1 MSATFDRTQLD
12 WAGLARTRDTGTSTT
27 GTPSESSAPIP
38 PDISWSPSDST
49 AVKLPRAR
57 WWWAALLLAALA
69 AFIVWRVRQ
78 PGDLEQR
85 LARYRA
91 AGQPVTLA
99 ELDASYPAVPDAEN
113 AAPPLLEAISGW
125 RSVTDTNLPISGL
138 GPGYPRRGVPWP
150 APVLA
155 AARAELA
162 SNAVPLAGLHA
173 ALNRPRS
180 RYPVDLRSAA
190 NTLAT
195 HFSPVKQAARM
206 LTLEARFAAETGDPV
221 QATAALLAS
230 LKAARSLEAEPLL
243 ISYLVRIADNAIAV
257 DGAEGVLS
265 RTPLTGPQLEQL
277 QQAFVLAESPDHFGR
292 AFVGER
298 CLALEHF
305 TMPASRLL
313 PLLAAPGGVPAN
325 ASSGWQEFAQG
336 SLLQL
341 YIVSGIKGHD
351 CAYYLDRMD
360 ELIETGAR
368 PRTEML
374 DRQERFGR
382 EVRRMQAQLSGI
394 LRPFSRLGLPA
405 FEMASAK
412 ELRSVTTL
420 RCAQTA
426 MAVERWRLAHGDA
439 LPPTLDV
446 LVPQF
451 LAAVPIDLM
460 DGKPLKFRAL
470 AKGYVVYS
478 FGEDG
483 LDDGGL
489 PSNERGPDPKDK
501 NKRSNRWDYTFTV
514 TR

>member
-1 MSATFDRTQLD
+1 M
-12 WAGLARTRDTGTSTT
+12 
-27 GTPSESSAPIP
+27 
-38 PDISWSPSDST
+38 
-49 AVKLPRAR
+49 
-57 WWWAALLLAALA
+57 
-69 AFIVWRVRQ
+69 
-78 PGDLEQR
+78 
-85 LARYRA
+85 
-91 AGQPVTLA
+91 TLA
-99 ELDASYPAVPDAEN
+99 ELDASYAAVPDAEN

-125 RSVTDTNLPISGL
+125 RSVTDTNLPTSNL

-173 ALNRPRS
+173 ALSRPRS

-206 LTLEARFAAETGDPV
+206 LTLEARFAAETGDAV
-221 QATAALLAS
+221 RATSALLAS
-230 LKAARSLEAEPLL
+230 LKAARTLGDEPLL

-265 RTPLTGPQLEQL
+265 RIPLTGPQLEQL

-292 AFVGER
+292 AFLGER
-298 CLALEHF
+298 GLALEQF

-313 PLLAAPGGVPAN
+313 PLLAAPGGALAN
-325 ASSGWQEFAQG
+325 TSSGWQGFATV
-336 SLLQL
+336 SLHQL
-341 YIVSGIKGHD
+341 YDLSGLKARD

-374 DRQERFGR
+374 ERQERFGR
-382 EVRRMQAQLSGI
+382 ELGRMQAQRSSFI
-394 LRPFSRLGLPA
+394 LLPMSRMGLPA
-405 FEMASAK
+405 FEMASGK
-412 ELRSVTTL
+412 ELRSVATL

-426 MAVERWRLAHGDA
+426 MAVERWRLAHRDA

-478 FGEDG
+478 VGEDG

-489 PSNERGPDPKDK
+489 PPNERGPDPKDK
-501 NKRSNRWDYTFTV
+501 NKRSDRWDYTFTV

>member
-1 MSATFDRTQLD
+1 M
-12 WAGLARTRDTGTSTT
+12 
-27 GTPSESSAPIP
+27 
-38 PDISWSPSDST
+38 
-49 AVKLPRAR
+49 KLPRAR
-57 WWWAALLLAALA
+57 WWWAALLSAALA

-99 ELDASYPAVPDAEN
+99 ELDAFYAAVPDADN

-125 RSVTDTNLPISGL
+125 RSVTDTNLPTSNL
-138 GPGYPRRGVPWP
+138 GPGYPRRGVSWP

-162 SNAVPLAGLHA
+162 SNTVPLAGLHA
-173 ALNRPRS
+173 ALSRPRS
-180 RYPVDLRSAA
+180 RYPVDLRNAA
-190 NTLAT
+190 NTLAAY
-195 HFSPVKQAARM
+195 FGPVKQVARM
-206 LTLEARFAAETGDPV
+206 LTLEARFAAETGDAV
-221 QATAALLAS
+221 RATSALLAS
-230 LKAARSLEAEPLL
+230 LKAARTLGDEPLL

-257 DGAEGVLS
+257 EGAEGVLS
-265 RTPLTGPQLEQL
+265 RIPLTGPQLEQL

-305 TMPASRLL
+305 TMPASKLL
-313 PLLAAPGGVPAN
+313 PLLTGAAGAPAN
-325 ASSGWQEFAQG
+325 TSSGWQGFAEA
-336 SLLQL
+336 SFWQL
-341 YIVSGIKGHD
+341 YTVSGIKGHD

-382 EVRRMQAQLSGI
+382 EVRRLQTQRSGI

-405 FEMASAK
+405 FGTVSAK

-439 LPPTLDV
+439 LPPALEA

-489 PSNERGPDPKDK
+489 PQNERGPDPKDK
-501 NKRSNRWDYTFTV
+501 NKRSDRWDYTFTV

>member
-1 MSATFDRTQLD
+1 
-12 WAGLARTRDTGTSTT
+12 
-27 GTPSESSAPIP
+27 
-38 PDISWSPSDST
+38 
-49 AVKLPRAR
+49 
-57 WWWAALLLAALA
+57 
-69 AFIVWRVRQ
+69 
-78 PGDLEQR
+78 
-85 LARYRA
+85 
-91 AGQPVTLA
+91 
-99 ELDASYPAVPDAEN
+99 
-113 AAPPLLEAISGW
+113 
-125 RSVTDTNLPISGL
+125 
-138 GPGYPRRGVPWP
+138 
-150 APVLA
+150 
-155 AARAELA
+155 
-162 SNAVPLAGLHA
+162 
-173 ALNRPRS
+173 
-180 RYPVDLRSAA
+180 
-190 NTLAT
+190 
-195 HFSPVKQAARM
+195 
-206 LTLEARFAAETGDPV
+206 
-221 QATAALLAS
+221 
-230 LKAARSLEAEPLL
+230 LL

-265 RTPLTGPQLEQL
+265 RIPLTGPQLEQL

-292 AFVGER
+292 AFMGER

-305 TMPASRLL
+305 TMPASKLL
-313 PLLAAPGGVPAN
+313 PLLTGAAGVPAN
-325 ASSGWQEFAQG
+325 ASSGWPGIAEF
-336 SLLQL
+336 SFWQL
-341 YIVSGIKGHD
+341 YTVSGIKGHD

-368 PRTEML
+368 PRTELL
-374 DRQERFGR
+374 DRQERFTR
-382 EVRRMQAQLSGI
+382 ELQRLQAQRSSI

-405 FEMASAK
+405 FGTVSGK

-478 FGEDG
+478 FGEDSF
-483 LDDGGL
+483 DDGGL
-489 PSNERGPDPKDK
+489 PFNERGPDPKDK

>member
-1 MSATFDRTQLD
+1 MTPTPAATV
-12 WAGLARTRDTGTSTT
+12 
-27 GTPSESSAPIP
+27 TPNGSIAEIP
-38 PDISWSPSDST
+38 PDIYRSRADAP

-57 WWWAALLLAALA
+57 WWLAALLSAALA
-69 AFIVWRVRQ
+69 AFVFWRARQ

-85 LARYRA
+85 LAGYRA

-162 SNAVPLAGLHA
+162 SNAVPLAALHA
-173 ALNRPRS
+173 ALERPRN
-180 RYPVDLRSAA
+180 RYPVDLRNSASIP
-190 NTLAT
+190 AT
-195 HFSPVKQAARM
+195 HLGPVKQVARM
-206 LTLEARFAAETGDPV
+206 LTLEARFAAETGDAV
-221 QATAALLAS
+221 RATSALLAS
-230 LKAARSLEAEPLL
+230 LKAARTLGDEPLL
-243 ISYLVRIADNAIAV
+243 ISYLVRIADNAIAI

-265 RTPLTGPQLEQL
+265 RIPLNRPQLEQL

-292 AFVGER
+292 AFLGER
-298 CLALEHF
+298 GLALEHF
-305 TMPASRLL
+305 TMPAGRLL
-313 PLLAAPGGVPAN
+313 PLLAAPGGAPAN
-325 ASSGWQEFAQG
+325 ASSGWQGFATA
-336 SLLQL
+336 SLYQL
-341 YIVSGIKGHD
+341 YDLGGLKARD

-360 ELIETGAR
+360 ELIEAGAR

-382 EVRRMQAQLSGI
+382 ELGRMQARRSSFI
-394 LRPFSRLGLPA
+394 LLPMSRMGLPA
-405 FEMASAK
+405 FERVSAK

-439 LPPTLDV
+439 LPPTLDA
-446 LVPQF
+446 LVPRF

-489 PSNERGPDPKDK
+489 PFNERGTDPKDK
-501 NKRSNRWDYTFTV
+501 NKRSDRWDYTFTV
-514 TR
+514 AR